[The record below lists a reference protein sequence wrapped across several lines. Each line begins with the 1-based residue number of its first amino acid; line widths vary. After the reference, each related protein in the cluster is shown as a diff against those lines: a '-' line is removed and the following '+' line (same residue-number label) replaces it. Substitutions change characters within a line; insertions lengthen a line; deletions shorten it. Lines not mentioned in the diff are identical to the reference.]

1 MNYKKSSFICKSEKE
16 CSVFDLFIDE
26 ACCVKYKNN
35 ASLIGGCVF
44 LVFCLIVSID
54 WLKKSNELANL
65 MFWLIPCVVCFLLF
79 FLTQKNLVIINS
91 KFGKFEFVDNKDTY
105 QLFCLLKEDWGKY
118 AEFAKTLTKETFNE
132 KLALLM
138 EEYRQNPQNKTEY
151 AAKCVPELLKYS
163 CPICNK
169 RKVENVLFI
178 NKIYSLVITSR
189 TSSQIV
195 AGCKKCLKEEI
206 KRATVFSFFFGWWSV
221 PLGLLLTPCVLISN
235 LAKLLSL
242 RKNEP
247 SKDFF
252 KLVLIKLTPE
262 KPDKKSFWRH
272 TR

>member
-1 MNYKKSSFICKSEKE
+1 MDYKKSSFICKIEKE

-91 KFGKFEFVDNKDTY
+91 K
-105 QLFCLLKEDWGKY
+105 
-118 AEFAKTLTKETFNE
+118 
-132 KLALLM
+132 LM

-221 PLGLLLTPCVLISN
+221 PLGLFLTPYVLISN
-235 LAKLLSL
+235 TVKLLFL
-242 RKNEP
+242 RKNKP
-247 SKDFF
+247 SKFYRYFDLS
-252 KLVLIKLTPE
+252 K
-262 KPDKKSFWRH
+262 
-272 TR
+272 